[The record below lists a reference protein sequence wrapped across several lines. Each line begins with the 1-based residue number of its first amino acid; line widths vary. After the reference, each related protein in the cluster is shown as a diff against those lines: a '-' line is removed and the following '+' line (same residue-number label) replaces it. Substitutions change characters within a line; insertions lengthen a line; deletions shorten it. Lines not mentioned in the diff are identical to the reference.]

1 MYLLEVTKM
10 ETKQEIQQPSEA
22 ALSTESVPTNVKR
35 PYHKPQFAA
44 YGDVRN
50 LTQATTGI
58 IRLAG
63 IQGS

>member
-1 MYLLEVTKM
+1 M
-10 ETKQEIQQPSEA
+10 ESKQETQQPSESEI
-22 ALSTESVPTNVKR
+22 STESVPTNVKR
-35 PYHKPQFAA
+35 TYHKPQLAA

-63 IQGS
+63 VRVS